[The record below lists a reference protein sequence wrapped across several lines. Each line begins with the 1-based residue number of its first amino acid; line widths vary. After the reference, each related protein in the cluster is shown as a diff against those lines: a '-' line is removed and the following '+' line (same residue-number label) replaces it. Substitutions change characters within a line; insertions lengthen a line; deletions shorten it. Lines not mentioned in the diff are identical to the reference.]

1 MQLSGSAAR
10 RLHVRET
17 QQPRQRSLGG
27 VQEKGCRE
35 VCHSLSFSSPI
46 LSYYDSDND
55 DEYTNTFSAFPL
67 LSIHIFLTFHLHLLA
82 SLISLYP
89 YHHLICRRKLNEIL
103 KEVEAKKAIIRD
115 VLSKVLRYGWTEK
128 VDDNGYAYYQD
139 TLDRGYDPTYDFQGY
154 TLDHWNATSLL
165 QSKTRGSS
173 LSVSTVSTLLQ

>member
-1 MQLSGSAAR
+1 MISIL
-10 RLHVRET
+10 T
-17 QQPRQRSLGG
+17 
-27 VQEKGCRE
+27 
-35 VCHSLSFSSPI
+35 HSL
-46 LSYYDSDND
+46 LS
-55 DEYTNTFSAFPL
+55 A
-67 LSIHIFLTFHLHLLA
+67 LSIHVFLTFHLHLLA
-82 SLISLYP
+82 SLISLYIIII
-89 YHHLICRRKLNEIL
+89 ICRRKLNEIL

-173 LSVSTVSTLLQ
+173 LSVSTVSTLLHQKDIRPCLTLY